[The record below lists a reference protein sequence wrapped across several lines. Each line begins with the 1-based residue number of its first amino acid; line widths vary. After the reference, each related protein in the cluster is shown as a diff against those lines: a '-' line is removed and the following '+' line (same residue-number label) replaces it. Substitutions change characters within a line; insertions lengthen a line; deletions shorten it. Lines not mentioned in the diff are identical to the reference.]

1 MRIHVA
7 CKHIDGDAILS
18 CGIIL
23 WVKCVLLVLLTFLFR
38 GQFSVLIT
46 SLSFYNVLFKTS
58 ARDIAIDLINMS
70 LKCLDF

>member
-1 MRIHVA
+1 MRNYFINKMRFPGFAYV
-7 CKHIDGDAILS
+7 
-18 CGIIL
+18 
-23 WVKCVLLVLLTFLFR
+23 LFR